1 MPRFRC
7 LHWLGLVLVAMA
19 ASACS
24 TLPELARPRGGT
36 MDATAPPGDW
46 IRYRPL
52 ERGDFRR
59 VDPPGVVK
67 QGPYELGAQTCAY
80 VKTNSDVRIDL
91 LKTVEPN
98 GSERVEGRLKNL
110 RFEAWMDREC
120 SWWNPSNQDVPYTLE
135 HEQVHFALSEIAA
148 RKLNREAVKL
158 MRELHVT
165 AATQEEVVADIQS
178 TVKKLLDEYNEEALE
193 RNEDFDE
200 DTSVGKN
207 PPRQKQWRETVN
219 RELAELEAWK

>member
-1 MPRFRC
+1 MRRPGS
-7 LHWLGLVLVAMA
+7 LLLAVLIAGGA
-19 ASACS
+19 IAGCS
-24 TLPELARPRGGT
+24 SLPEIARPRGGT
-36 MDATAPPGDW
+36 IDASAPPGDW

-59 VDPPGVVK
+59 SEPPAVVK

-80 VKTNSDVRIDL
+80 VKTNPDVRIDL

-110 RFEAWMDREC
+110 RFEAWMDRDC
-120 SWWNPSNQDVPYTLE
+120 SWWNPSNQDIPYTLE

-158 MRELHVT
+158 MRDLHVT
-165 AATQEEVVADIQS
+165 AGTQEEVVADIQS
-178 TVKKLLDEYNEEALE
+178 KVKELLDEYNDEALE

-207 PPRQKQWRETVN
+207 PPRQKQWRATVD
-219 RELAELEAWK
+219 RELADLAAWK